1 MTKEQFWNVID
12 QIKGKDEP
20 EQAIAELLR
29 NLTVSELISYQEH
42 CNRPA
47 TPCGVRG
54 AAGSCMLHGAS
65 EPADC

>member
-42 CNRPA
+42 FDILFRQA
-47 TPCGVRG
+47 YR
-54 AAGSCMLHGAS
+54 
-65 EPADC
+65 